1 MWAALPKDLML
12 HLGTFVHHRD
22 ARCLQATCTKWERTW
37 TGLGLMS
44 PHPAVQQIG
53 LCTVGHCINRQYIID
68 NLEPFLAQGEA
79 RGTIYRVLQ
88 FMVLL
93 VPVRAL
99 ASVGRV
105 LRLLALERH
114 CIDTEKT
121 LVFWCNCTFHAYR
134 VRKPEV
140 CLLGWTPVKEPDARY
155 EPDSLCVWGFVL
167 LLMSIPTSVC
177 AGILGFTYG
186 TGYFLYRTLLHS
198 RSWIGL

>member
-1 MWAALPKDLML
+1 
-12 HLGTFVHHRD
+12 
-22 ARCLQATCTKWERTW
+22 
-37 TGLGLMS
+37 
-44 PHPAVQQIG
+44 
-53 LCTVGHCINRQYIID
+53 
-68 NLEPFLAQGEA
+68 
-79 RGTIYRVLQ
+79 
-88 FMVLL
+88 MVLL

-140 CLLGWTPVKEPDARY
+140 CLLGWTPRWLVKEPDARARHT
-155 EPDSLCVWGFVL
+155 DSLCVWGFVL
-167 LLMSIPTSVC
+167 LLMSIPTSVFLVC
-177 AGILGFTYG
+177 SAGILGFTYG